1 MQIILIID
9 ILEGISTHSPVR
21 VRLVDQIKLYQNEV
35 ILMYK
40 IIN

>member
-1 MQIILIID
+1 MQIILILD
-9 ILEGISTHSPVR
+9 ILEGIITHSPVR
-21 VRLVDQIKLYQNEV
+21 VRLGDQIKLYQNDF